1 MSEAVALNLLTTE
14 ALQCIWPP
22 RFERMPAVWLV
33 DAAILLMSVLLL
45 LSATK
50 RDDDEIKMV
59 EMIIVGRTIERRQR
73 LARIVSLMQRPV
85 DRTSTTEG
93 GKRRG
98 SSLAAIST
106 SAVTAMA
113 AIAKGRRGSAA
124 EAPEAEAAATTEEEE
139 EEEATRHGAPAGADG
154 FCATSPST
162 LATSPP
168 PSPPPPPPL
177 SSLHRSSSDLEVLTL
192 DDAKPEPAVPSSSDK
207 PFASSM
213 LPFPELGSGS
223 DDVVLL
229 QPDRAPS
236 PAAAI
241 PRVAVPDDDGYAHST
256 YVDGAAADE
265 GAAPNQRP
273 LSSSRRPPTLLERRS
288 SSGQQSPGG
297 RYTPGGTMLTRVG
310 SGLSRA
316 GSGLSRAGGGGIGAT
331 KAAFEGA
338 ISAIRRQVS
347 RDRSGRYR
355 ELLASDHWNKA
366 RRFKNQIV
374 LVRRWWHDV
383 NRCHKRIWLS
393 FKGTHTLLAGVVFRG
408 AQGYTRA
415 QTVQMLLSSMA
426 LELVV
431 LCMFYSESS
440 DGPMVINPVKI
451 VVSGSVAAAICIPS
465 LLIFGWL
472 FDLLA
477 FARLLRRLGWCLFC
491 ATPSMLIRSPFAA
504 WRWCVERLCP
514 RSSAARR
521 YNRKRSFGVSASW
534 VGADGSCGHSAA
546 SGRRGRSPP
555 FGHTSKVSP
564 EPCMS
569 MAALAEAARL
579 ELEQDGGRGARG
591 GGTARVGVC
600 DGGGGAG
607 GGTRGGGSAGG
618 DGCKGAAAVV
628 ESVVERVIEEE
639 EEERRLAA
647 GSPRKRSSPLKAAA
661 AASAAIASSS
671 DVAGTGLRRPRPPPV
686 ALPSPSASTEAE
698 LEEVIRVVRTAERKY
713 SYASLNEYQITL
725 SLRRSLKRRDW
736 RRACAIALGWAL
748 NWLLFLGLLLMFST
762 YGCHFYNVFGDPETA
777 GGQQLLLSWLW
788 SVGMRFLINEP
799 FLICASKGLPMLFT
813 SAFCANF
820 CSESIVACLSLT
832 VEGLVSIIK
841 TLRTG

>member
-1 MSEAVALNLLTTE
+1 
-14 ALQCIWPP
+14 
-22 RFERMPAVWLV
+22 MPATN
-33 DAAILLMSVLLL
+33 IL
-45 LSATK
+45 T
-50 RDDDEIKMV
+50 RDSS
-59 EMIIVGRTIERRQR
+59 GIESRRQR
-73 LARIVSLMQRPV
+73 PQ
-85 DRTSTTEG
+85 
-93 GKRRG
+93 
-98 SSLAAIST
+98 
-106 SAVTAMA
+106 
-113 AIAKGRRGSAA
+113 
-124 EAPEAEAAATTEEEE
+124 
-139 EEEATRHGAPAGADG
+139 
-154 FCATSPST
+154 PSRC
-162 LATSPP
+162 S
-168 PSPPPPPPL
+168 
-177 SSLHRSSSDLEVLTL
+177 RS
-192 DDAKPEPAVPSSSDK
+192 
-207 PFASSM
+207 
-213 LPFPELGSGS
+213 
-223 DDVVLL
+223 
-229 QPDRAPS
+229 
-236 PAAAI
+236 
-241 PRVAVPDDDGYAHST
+241 
-256 YVDGAAADE
+256 
-265 GAAPNQRP
+265 
-273 LSSSRRPPTLLERRS
+273 
-288 SSGQQSPGG
+288 
-297 RYTPGGTMLTRVG
+297 
-310 SGLSRA
+310 
-316 GSGLSRAGGGGIGAT
+316 GAT

-671 DVAGTGLRRPRPPPV
+671 DVAAQACAAHDL
-686 ALPSPSASTEAE
+686 ASGASEPECVDRSRAGGGHK
-698 LEEVIRVVRTAERKY
+698 VVRTERKY